1 MIFIKSF
8 TGIYLTVE
16 IDFSETIEELKKNIE
31 SKTDIKF
38 ENIMLLYAGKQLM
51 NENKINDYMT
61 LRDNCTVYLRD
72 TSR

>member
-8 TGIYLTVE
+8 IGIYLTVE